1 MLHLD
6 KFIILLCRESLEIVV
21 LFLIFFLQNSTK
33 TTQLRYIIHTEEK
46 AMKKILVVED
56 EKDIQNIIK
65 AFLENAEYKVET
77 ADDGLD
83 AINFIQKNNYD
94 LILLDIMLPKIDGF
108 TVCEMIRKNSNIPI
122 IILTALT
129 DEESQL
135 KGFDKLADDYI
146 TKPFSMPVL
155 LKHIEAIFRR
165 TNNSNENTS
174 ILKYKNITLNTENYE
189 VYVDNQK
196 VTLTFREYEILK
208 LFLEN
213 QGKVFTR
220 DNILNSIWNYDYFGD
235 DKIVNT
241 HIKNIRKKL
250 GYEYIETVR
259 GVGYKID
266 KEDKK

>member
-1 MLHLD
+1 M
-6 KFIILLCRESLEIVV
+6 
-21 LFLIFFLQNSTK
+21 
-33 TTQLRYIIHTEEK
+33 
-46 AMKKILVVED
+46 M
-56 EKDIQNIIK
+56 
-65 AFLENAEYKVET
+65 
-77 ADDGLD
+77 
-83 AINFIQKNNYD
+83 
-94 LILLDIMLPKIDGF
+94 PKIDGF
-108 TVCEMIRKNSNIPI
+108 VVCEMIRKNSNIPI

-146 TKPFSMPVL
+146 TKPFSMPIV

-165 TNNSNENTS
+165 TDNNNETSN
-174 ILKYKNITLNTENYE
+174 ILKYKNMILNTENYE

-196 VTLTFREYEILK
+196 VSLTYREFEILK
-208 LFLEN
+208 IFLEN
-213 QGKVFTR
+213 QGKVFSR

-250 GYEYIETVR
+250 GYDYIETVR

>member
-1 MLHLD
+1 
-6 KFIILLCRESLEIVV
+6 
-21 LFLIFFLQNSTK
+21 
-33 TTQLRYIIHTEEK
+33 
-46 AMKKILVVED
+46 MKRILVVED

-65 AFLENAEYKVET
+65 AFLENAGYKVET
-77 ADDGLD
+77 ADDGLEG
-83 AINFIQKNNYD
+83 INIIQKNKFD
-94 LILLDIMLPKIDGF
+94 LILLDIMMPKIDGF
-108 TVCEMIRKNSNIPI
+108 VVCEMIRKNSNVPI

-146 TKPFSMPVL
+146 TKPFSMPIV
-155 LKHIEAIFRR
+155 LKHIEAILRR
-165 TNNSNENTS
+165 TDNSKES
-174 ILKYKNITLNTENYE
+174 VGILKYKNMVLNTENYE
-189 VYVDNQK
+189 VFVDNK
-196 VTLTFREYEILK
+196 KIPLTYREYEILK

-220 DNILNSIWNYDYFGD
+220 DNILNSIWSYDYYGD

-250 GYEYIETVR
+250 GYDYIETVR
-259 GVGYKID
+259 GVGYRIV

>member
-1 MLHLD
+1 
-6 KFIILLCRESLEIVV
+6 
-21 LFLIFFLQNSTK
+21 
-33 TTQLRYIIHTEEK
+33 
-46 AMKKILVVED
+46 MKKILVVED

-65 AFLENAEYKVET
+65 AFLENAGYKVET

-83 AINFIQKNNYD
+83 GINIIQKNRFD
-94 LILLDIMLPKIDGF
+94 LILLDIMMPKIDGF
-108 TVCEMIRKNSNIPI
+108 VVCEMIRKNSNVPI

-146 TKPFSMPVL
+146 TKPFSMPIV
-155 LKHIEAIFRR
+155 LKHIEAILRR
-165 TNNSNENTS
+165 TDNSKENIG
-174 ILKYKNITLNTENYE
+174 ILKYKNMVLDTENYE
-189 VYVDNQK
+189 VFVDNK
-196 VTLTFREYEILK
+196 KIPLTYREYEILK

-220 DNILNSIWNYDYFGD
+220 DNILNSIWSYDYFGD

-250 GYEYIETVR
+250 GYDYIETVR
-259 GVGYKID
+259 GVGYRIV

>member
-1 MLHLD
+1 
-6 KFIILLCRESLEIVV
+6 
-21 LFLIFFLQNSTK
+21 
-33 TTQLRYIIHTEEK
+33 
-46 AMKKILVVED
+46 MKKILVVED

-174 ILKYKNITLNTENYE
+174 ILKYRNIILNTENYE

-213 QGKVFTR
+213 QGKVYTR
-220 DNILNSIWNYDYFGD
+220 DNILNSNWNYDYFGD

>member
-1 MLHLD
+1 M
-6 KFIILLCRESLEIVV
+6 KRILL
-21 LFLIFFLQNSTK
+21 
-33 TTQLRYIIHTEEK
+33 
-46 AMKKILVVED
+46 VED

-83 AINFIQKNNYD
+83 GINIIQKNKFD
-94 LILLDIMLPKIDGF
+94 LILLDIMMPKIDGF
-108 TVCEMIRKNSNIPI
+108 VVCEMIRKNSNVPI

-146 TKPFSMPVL
+146 TKPFSMPIV
-155 LKHIEAIFRR
+155 LKHIEAILRR
-165 TNNSNENTS
+165 TDNRKENVS
-174 ILKYKNITLNTENYE
+174 ILKYKNLVLNTENYE
-189 VYVDNQK
+189 VFVDNK
-196 VTLTFREYEILK
+196 KIPLTYREYEILK
-208 LFLEN
+208 IFLEN

-220 DNILNSIWNYDYFGD
+220 DNILNSIWSYDYYGD

-250 GYEYIETVR
+250 GYDYIETVR
-259 GVGYKID
+259 GVGYRIV

>member
-1 MLHLD
+1 
-6 KFIILLCRESLEIVV
+6 
-21 LFLIFFLQNSTK
+21 
-33 TTQLRYIIHTEEK
+33 
-46 AMKKILVVED
+46 MKKILVIED

-65 AFLENAEYKVET
+65 AFLENADYKVET
-77 ADDGLD
+77 ADDGLEG
-83 AINFIQKNNYD
+83 INLIQKNSYD
-94 LILLDIMLPKIDGF
+94 LVLLDIMMPKIDGF
-108 TVCEMIRKNSNIPI
+108 VVCEMIRKNSNIPI

-146 TKPFSMPVL
+146 TKPFSMPIVL
-155 LKHIEAIFRR
+155 IHIEAIFRR
-165 TNNSNENTS
+165 TDNNNETSN
-174 ILKYKNITLNTENYE
+174 ILKYKNMILNTENYE

-196 VTLTFREYEILK
+196 VSLTYREFEILK
-208 LFLEN
+208 IFLEN
-213 QGKVFTR
+213 QGKVFSR

-250 GYEYIETVR
+250 GYDYIETVR

>member
-1 MLHLD
+1 
-6 KFIILLCRESLEIVV
+6 
-21 LFLIFFLQNSTK
+21 
-33 TTQLRYIIHTEEK
+33 
-46 AMKKILVVED
+46 MKKILVVED

-94 LILLDIMLPKIDGF
+94 LILLDIMLPKVDGF
-108 TVCEMIRKNSNIPI
+108 TICEMIRKNSNVPI

>member
-1 MLHLD
+1 
-6 KFIILLCRESLEIVV
+6 
-21 LFLIFFLQNSTK
+21 
-33 TTQLRYIIHTEEK
+33 
-46 AMKKILVVED
+46 MKRILVVED

-83 AINFIQKNNYD
+83 AINLIQNNNYD
-94 LILLDIMLPKIDGF
+94 LIVLDIMLPKIDGF
-108 TVCEMIRKNSNIPI
+108 TVCEMIRKNSNVPI

-155 LKHIEAIFRR
+155 LKHIEAVFRR

-174 ILKYKNITLNTENYE
+174 ILKYKNIILNTENYE

>member
-1 MLHLD
+1 
-6 KFIILLCRESLEIVV
+6 
-21 LFLIFFLQNSTK
+21 
-33 TTQLRYIIHTEEK
+33 
-46 AMKKILVVED
+46 MKRILVVED

-77 ADDGLD
+77 ADNGLD
-83 AINFIQKNNYD
+83 AINLIQNNNYD

>member
-1 MLHLD
+1 
-6 KFIILLCRESLEIVV
+6 
-21 LFLIFFLQNSTK
+21 
-33 TTQLRYIIHTEEK
+33 
-46 AMKKILVVED
+46 MKKILVVED

-83 AINFIQKNNYD
+83 AINLIQKNNYD

-250 GYEYIETVR
+250 GYDYIETVR

>member
-1 MLHLD
+1 
-6 KFIILLCRESLEIVV
+6 
-21 LFLIFFLQNSTK
+21 
-33 TTQLRYIIHTEEK
+33 
-46 AMKKILVVED
+46 MKKILVIED

-65 AFLENAEYKVET
+65 AFLENADYKVET
-77 ADDGLD
+77 ADDGLEG
-83 AINFIQKNNYD
+83 INLIQKNSYD
-94 LILLDIMLPKIDGF
+94 LVLLDIMMPKIDGF
-108 TVCEMIRKNSNIPI
+108 VVCEMIRKNSNIPI

-146 TKPFSMPVL
+146 TKPFSMPIV

-165 TNNSNENTS
+165 TDNNNETSN
-174 ILKYKNITLNTENYE
+174 ILKYKNMILNTENYE

-196 VTLTFREYEILK
+196 VSLTYREFEILK
-208 LFLEN
+208 IFLEN
-213 QGKVFTR
+213 QGKVFSR

-235 DKIVNT
+235 YKIVNT

-250 GYEYIETVR
+250 GYDYIETVR

>member
-1 MLHLD
+1 
-6 KFIILLCRESLEIVV
+6 
-21 LFLIFFLQNSTK
+21 
-33 TTQLRYIIHTEEK
+33 
-46 AMKKILVVED
+46 MKKILVVED

-129 DEESQL
+129 DEECQL

>member
-1 MLHLD
+1 
-6 KFIILLCRESLEIVV
+6 
-21 LFLIFFLQNSTK
+21 
-33 TTQLRYIIHTEEK
+33 
-46 AMKKILVVED
+46 MKKILVVED

-83 AINFIQKNNYD
+83 AINLIQKNNYD

-108 TVCEMIRKNSNIPI
+108 TVCEMIRKNSNVPI

-174 ILKYKNITLNTENYE
+174 ILKYKNIILNIENYE

>member
-1 MLHLD
+1 
-6 KFIILLCRESLEIVV
+6 
-21 LFLIFFLQNSTK
+21 
-33 TTQLRYIIHTEEK
+33 
-46 AMKKILVVED
+46 MKKILVVED

-146 TKPFSMPVL
+146 TKPFSMPIV
-155 LKHIEAIFRR
+155 LKHIEAILRR
-165 TNNSNENTS
+165 TDNRKENVS
-174 ILKYKNITLNTENYE
+174 ILKYKNLVLNTENYE
-189 VYVDNQK
+189 VFVDNK
-196 VTLTFREYEILK
+196 KIPLTYREYEIIK

-220 DNILNSIWNYDYFGD
+220 DNILNSIWSYDYYGD

-250 GYEYIETVR
+250 GYDYIETVR
-259 GVGYKID
+259 GVGYRIV

>member
-1 MLHLD
+1 
-6 KFIILLCRESLEIVV
+6 
-21 LFLIFFLQNSTK
+21 
-33 TTQLRYIIHTEEK
+33 
-46 AMKKILVVED
+46 MKKILVVED

-220 DNILNSIWNYDYFGD
+220 DNILNYIWNYDYFGD

>member
-1 MLHLD
+1 
-6 KFIILLCRESLEIVV
+6 
-21 LFLIFFLQNSTK
+21 
-33 TTQLRYIIHTEEK
+33 
-46 AMKKILVVED
+46 MKKILVVED

-108 TVCEMIRKNSNIPI
+108 TVCEMIRKNSNVPI

-146 TKPFSMPVL
+146 IKPFSMPIL

-165 TNNSNENTS
+165 TNNNESTS
-174 ILKYKNITLNTENYE
+174 ILKYKNIILNTENYE

-266 KEDKK
+266 KENKK

>member
-1 MLHLD
+1 
-6 KFIILLCRESLEIVV
+6 
-21 LFLIFFLQNSTK
+21 
-33 TTQLRYIIHTEEK
+33 
-46 AMKKILVVED
+46 MKKILVVED

-83 AINFIQKNNYD
+83 AINLIQNNNYD

-146 TKPFSMPVL
+146 TKPFSMPIV
-155 LKHIEAIFRR
+155 LKHIEAILRR
-165 TNNSNENTS
+165 TDNSKES
-174 ILKYKNITLNTENYE
+174 VGILKYKNMVLNTENYE
-189 VYVDNQK
+189 VFVDNK
-196 VTLTFREYEILK
+196 KIPLTYREYEILK

-220 DNILNSIWNYDYFGD
+220 DNILNSIWSYDYYGD

-250 GYEYIETVR
+250 GYDYIETVR
-259 GVGYKID
+259 GVGYRIV

>member
-1 MLHLD
+1 
-6 KFIILLCRESLEIVV
+6 
-21 LFLIFFLQNSTK
+21 
-33 TTQLRYIIHTEEK
+33 
-46 AMKKILVVED
+46 MKKILVIED

-65 AFLENAEYKVET
+65 AFLENAEYNVET
-77 ADDGLD
+77 ADDGLEG
-83 AINFIQKNNYD
+83 INLIQKNSYD
-94 LILLDIMLPKIDGF
+94 LVLLDIMMPKIDGF
-108 TVCEMIRKNSNIPI
+108 VVCEMIRKNSNVPI

-155 LKHIEAIFRR
+155 LKHIEAMFRR
-165 TNNSNENTS
+165 TNNSNENAS
-174 ILKYKNITLNTENYE
+174 ILKYKNIILNTENYE

-241 HIKNIRKKL
+241 HIKK
-250 GYEYIETVR
+250 YS
-259 GVGYKID
+259 
-266 KEDKK
+266 

>member
-1 MLHLD
+1 
-6 KFIILLCRESLEIVV
+6 
-21 LFLIFFLQNSTK
+21 
-33 TTQLRYIIHTEEK
+33 
-46 AMKKILVVED
+46 MKKILVVED

-94 LILLDIMLPKIDGF
+94 LILLDIMLPKVDGF
-108 TVCEMIRKNSNIPI
+108 TICEMIRKNSNVPI

-174 ILKYKNITLNTENYE
+174 ILKYKNIILNTENYE

>member
-1 MLHLD
+1 
-6 KFIILLCRESLEIVV
+6 
-21 LFLIFFLQNSTK
+21 
-33 TTQLRYIIHTEEK
+33 
-46 AMKKILVVED
+46 MKKILVIED

-65 AFLENAEYKVET
+65 AFLENADYKVET
-77 ADDGLD
+77 ADDGLEG
-83 AINFIQKNNYD
+83 INLIQKNSYD
-94 LILLDIMLPKIDGF
+94 LVLLDIMMPQIDGF
-108 TVCEMIRKNSNIPI
+108 VVCEMIRKNNNVPI

-146 TKPFSMPVL
+146 TKPFSMPIV

-165 TNNSNENTS
+165 TDNNNETSN
-174 ILKYKNITLNTENYE
+174 ILKYKNMILNTENYE

-196 VTLTFREYEILK
+196 VSLTYREFEILK
-208 LFLEN
+208 IFLEN
-213 QGKVFTR
+213 QGKVFSR

-250 GYEYIETVR
+250 GYDYIETVR

>member
-1 MLHLD
+1 
-6 KFIILLCRESLEIVV
+6 
-21 LFLIFFLQNSTK
+21 
-33 TTQLRYIIHTEEK
+33 
-46 AMKKILVVED
+46 MKRILVIED
-56 EKDIQNIIK
+56 EKDIQNILK
-65 AFLENAEYKVET
+65 AFLENAEYEVET

-83 AINFIQKNNYD
+83 AINLIQKNNYD
-94 LILLDIMLPKIDGF
+94 LIVLDIMLPKINGF
-108 TVCEMIRKNSNIPI
+108 TVCEMIRKNSNVPI

>member
-1 MLHLD
+1 
-6 KFIILLCRESLEIVV
+6 
-21 LFLIFFLQNSTK
+21 
-33 TTQLRYIIHTEEK
+33 
-46 AMKKILVVED
+46 MKKILVVED

-83 AINFIQKNNYD
+83 AINLIQKNNYD

-108 TVCEMIRKNSNIPI
+108 TVCEMIRKNSNVPI

-146 TKPFSMPVL
+146 TKPFSMPIL

-174 ILKYKNITLNTENYE
+174 ILKYKNMILNTENYE

-196 VTLTFREYEILK
+196 VSLTYREFEILK
-208 LFLEN
+208 IFLEN
-213 QGKVFTR
+213 QGKVFSR

-250 GYEYIETVR
+250 GYDYIETVR

>member
-1 MLHLD
+1 
-6 KFIILLCRESLEIVV
+6 
-21 LFLIFFLQNSTK
+21 
-33 TTQLRYIIHTEEK
+33 
-46 AMKKILVVED
+46 MKKILVVED

-146 TKPFSMPVL
+146 TKPFSMPIL

-165 TNNSNENTS
+165 TNNNENTS
-174 ILKYKNITLNTENYE
+174 ILKYKNIILNTENYE

>member
-1 MLHLD
+1 
-6 KFIILLCRESLEIVV
+6 
-21 LFLIFFLQNSTK
+21 
-33 TTQLRYIIHTEEK
+33 
-46 AMKKILVVED
+46 MKRILVVED

-65 AFLENAEYKVET
+65 AFLENADYKVET
-77 ADDGLD
+77 ADDGLEG
-83 AINFIQKNNYD
+83 INLIQKNSYD
-94 LILLDIMLPKIDGF
+94 LVLLDIMMPKIDGF
-108 TVCEMIRKNSNIPI
+108 VVCEMIRKNSNIPI

-146 TKPFSMPVL
+146 TKPFSMPIV

-165 TNNSNENTS
+165 TDNNNETSN
-174 ILKYKNITLNTENYE
+174 ILKYKNMILNTENYE

-196 VTLTFREYEILK
+196 VSLTYREFEILK
-208 LFLEN
+208 IFLEN
-213 QGKVFTR
+213 QGKVFSR

-250 GYEYIETVR
+250 GYDYIETVR

>member
-1 MLHLD
+1 
-6 KFIILLCRESLEIVV
+6 
-21 LFLIFFLQNSTK
+21 
-33 TTQLRYIIHTEEK
+33 
-46 AMKKILVVED
+46 MKKILVIED

-77 ADDGLD
+77 ADDGLEG
-83 AINFIQKNNYD
+83 INLIQKNSYD
-94 LILLDIMLPKIDGF
+94 LVLLDIMMPKIDGF
-108 TVCEMIRKNSNIPI
+108 VVCEMIRKNSKIPI

-165 TNNSNENTS
+165 TNNSNENIS
-174 ILKYKNITLNTENYE
+174 ILKYKNIILNTENYE
-189 VYVDNQK
+189 VYVDSQK

>member
-1 MLHLD
+1 
-6 KFIILLCRESLEIVV
+6 
-21 LFLIFFLQNSTK
+21 
-33 TTQLRYIIHTEEK
+33 
-46 AMKKILVVED
+46 MKKILVVED

-108 TVCEMIRKNSNIPI
+108 TVCEMIRKNSNVPI

-146 TKPFSMPVL
+146 TKPFSMPIL

-174 ILKYKNITLNTENYE
+174 ILKYKNIILNTENYE

-196 VTLTFREYEILK
+196 ITLTFREYEILK

>member
-1 MLHLD
+1 
-6 KFIILLCRESLEIVV
+6 
-21 LFLIFFLQNSTK
+21 
-33 TTQLRYIIHTEEK
+33 
-46 AMKKILVVED
+46 MKKILVIED

-65 AFLENAEYKVET
+65 AFLENADYKVET
-77 ADDGLD
+77 ADDGLEG
-83 AINFIQKNNYD
+83 INLIQKNSYD
-94 LILLDIMLPKIDGF
+94 LVLLDIMMPKIDGF
-108 TVCEMIRKNSNIPI
+108 VVCEMIRKNSNIPI

-146 TKPFSMPVL
+146 TKPFSMPIV

-165 TNNSNENTS
+165 TDNNNETSN
-174 ILKYKNITLNTENYE
+174 ILKYKNMILNTENYE

-196 VTLTFREYEILK
+196 VSLTYREFEILK
-208 LFLEN
+208 IFLEN
-213 QGKVFTR
+213 QGKVFSR

-250 GYEYIETVR
+250 GYDYIETVR

>member
-1 MLHLD
+1 
-6 KFIILLCRESLEIVV
+6 
-21 LFLIFFLQNSTK
+21 
-33 TTQLRYIIHTEEK
+33 
-46 AMKKILVVED
+46 MKRILVVED

-65 AFLENAEYKVET
+65 AFLENEEYKVET

-83 AINFIQKNNYD
+83 AINLIQKNNYD

-146 TKPFSMPVL
+146 TKPFSMPIL

>member
-1 MLHLD
+1 
-6 KFIILLCRESLEIVV
+6 
-21 LFLIFFLQNSTK
+21 
-33 TTQLRYIIHTEEK
+33 
-46 AMKKILVVED
+46 MKKILVEED

-65 AFLENAEYKVET
+65 AFLENAKYKVET

-83 AINFIQKNNYD
+83 VINLIQKNNYD
-94 LILLDIMLPKIDGF
+94 LVLLDIMLPKIDGF
-108 TVCEMIRKNSNIPI
+108 TVCEMIRKNNKVPI

-135 KGFDKLADDYI
+135 KCFDKLADDYI
-146 TKPFSMPVL
+146 TKPFSMPIL

-165 TNNSNENTS
+165 TDNSNEDTS
-174 ILKYKNITLNTENYE
+174 ILKYKNVILNMENYE

>member
-1 MLHLD
+1 
-6 KFIILLCRESLEIVV
+6 
-21 LFLIFFLQNSTK
+21 
-33 TTQLRYIIHTEEK
+33 
-46 AMKKILVVED
+46 MKKILVVED

-241 HIKNIRKKL
+241 HIKNIRKKV

>member
-1 MLHLD
+1 
-6 KFIILLCRESLEIVV
+6 
-21 LFLIFFLQNSTK
+21 
-33 TTQLRYIIHTEEK
+33 
-46 AMKKILVVED
+46 MKRILVVED

-83 AINFIQKNNYD
+83 AINLIQKNNYD

-146 TKPFSMPVL
+146 TKPFSMPIL
-155 LKHIEAIFRR
+155 LKHIEAVFRR

-174 ILKYKNITLNTENYE
+174 ILKYKNIILNTENYE

>member
-1 MLHLD
+1 
-6 KFIILLCRESLEIVV
+6 
-21 LFLIFFLQNSTK
+21 
-33 TTQLRYIIHTEEK
+33 
-46 AMKKILVVED
+46 MKKILVIED

-65 AFLENAEYKVET
+65 AFLENADYKVET
-77 ADDGLD
+77 ADDGLEG
-83 AINFIQKNNYD
+83 INLIQKNSYD
-94 LILLDIMLPKIDGF
+94 LVLLDIMMPQIDGF
-108 TVCEMIRKNSNIPI
+108 VVCEMIRKNNNVPI

-146 TKPFSMPVL
+146 TKPFSMPVV

-165 TNNSNENTS
+165 TDNNNETSN
-174 ILKYKNITLNTENYE
+174 ILKYKNMILNIENYE

-196 VTLTFREYEILK
+196 VTLTYREFEILK

-220 DNILNSIWNYDYFGD
+220 DNILNSIWGYDYFGD

-250 GYEYIETVR
+250 GYDYIETVR
-259 GVGYKID
+259 GVG
-266 KEDKK
+266 